1 LTQLWIFIVVG
12 LTAGGAYALTAIG
25 VVTIYRGS
33 GVLNFAHSAI
43 GMAGTYVF
51 WEFYANGAATTGQ
64 HPLERWPVGWAMAV
78 GIAAGAVI
86 GLLVYALVMYQLRN
100 ASELAR
106 VIATLGVLLVIQN
119 AALLI
124 YSSTVTVVPQFLGR
138 GSFTLFG
145 APFEY
150 NSAIVLAVVV
160 LLAIG
165 LSLLFRLTRL
175 GLSATALQVRPVAAA
190 TLGISPH
197 PVGIITWTLGGSLAA
212 AAGILVVPAIGL
224 SPTQLTLLINYALA
238 ASLLGRFRNYGVTVA
253 AALAMGIAQSVMVE
267 YNVSNTISQIVPFAV
282 ILVALVAGG
291 TAVPGR
297 GFAES
302 RLPRVSTGRFRPVQT
317 AVWLGVATFLA
328 LGAGTGWSIAMANA
342 AIAAL
347 VSIAIVIVT
356 GYAGQISLATYGL
369 MGIGALLGAHAA
381 GTWGL
386 GYPMTIVIGTLAGAV
401 AGLLMGLPAIR
412 VRGIDLTV
420 ATLGFGIVVA
430 NTVFISAAFIGN
442 NGFDGIVVPSPTLFG
457 LNVDPAAYP
466 GRFTMLCLVV
476 LVLVGIGVANLRR
489 SAAGRRLLA
498 VRANER
504 GAAALGIS
512 VGGVKVAVFALG
524 GAVAGLAGSLTVFRS
539 RTVTFTDFD
548 VFRSIFALAFTVV
561 SGVGY
566 VAGAI
571 YSGVISAGGLI
582 SYLFLNLTSNIDVIL
597 AIASGVFVIQ
607 IMLQSPDGIIPLLS
621 HQKSWVVQRMRLR
634 RPARAVVAA
643 PERAGSAQAGPAQAR
658 AAQAEPQLAQRRLA
672 RPKPASQSQAQVE
685 PDHAAAEPIRPGEVV
700 LRVDGLSLQY
710 GAVRA
715 VDHVSLEV
723 RRGEILGVIGPNGA
737 GKTSLVDTIT
747 GFARK
752 TEGSIHLSGHEV
764 SRWSIRRRARA
775 GLGRTF
781 QNLELFSDLTVRE
794 NLLAAHDRRS
804 LAAYLSGWVRP
815 GSDRLTGSAAEAMT
829 LLGLEA
835 CLDSEIHTLPQG
847 TQRLVAVARALAAQP
862 RVLCLDEPAAGL
874 DQAERDAMSRAI
886 RLVVRRL
893 GLAVLII
900 EHNIDV
906 VAGLCDRL
914 LVLDFGKMVASGI
927 PGEVLSSD
935 IVRRAYLGEGSEPQS
950 ARSADY
956 AEEARQ

>member
-1 LTQLWIFIVVG
+1 VSELWTFIVVG

-33 GVLNFAHSAI
+33 GVLNFAQGAI

-51 WEFYANGAATTGQ
+51 WEVYGDGAATHGL
-64 HPLERWPVGWAMAV
+64 HPLERWPVGLAIVV
-78 GIAAGAVI
+78 GIGAGALI
-86 GLLVYALVMYQLRN
+86 GLLVYVLVMYPLRN

-106 VIATLGVLLVIQN
+106 VIATLGVLLIIQN
-119 AALLI
+119 IALLI
-124 YSSTVTVVPQFLGR
+124 YSSESAVIPRFLGH
-138 GSFTLFG
+138 GSFSFFG
-145 APFEY
+145 APFRFD
-150 NSAIVLAVVV
+150 SAIVLVVV
-160 LLAIG
+160 IVLAIA
-165 LSLLFRLTRL
+165 LTLLFRLTRL
-175 GLSATALQVRPVAAA
+175 GLSATALQVQPVAAS

-197 PVGIITWTLGGSLAA
+197 PVGVITWTLGGSLAA
-212 AAGILVVPAIGL
+212 SAGILVTPAIGL

-238 ASLLGRFRNYGVTVA
+238 ASLLGRFRNYGITVA
-253 AALAMGIAQSVMVE
+253 AALAMGIAESVMIDFGVADWIRL
-267 YNVSNTISQIVPFAV
+267 STPFVV

-302 RLPRVSTGRFRPVQT
+302 RLPRVSTGRLRPVQI
-317 AVWLGVATFLA
+317 AIWLGIATFIA
-328 LGAGTGWSIAMANA
+328 LGVGTGWSISVANA

-356 GYAGQISLATYGL
+356 GYAGQISLATYAF

-386 GYPMTIVIGTLAGAV
+386 GYPLTIVVGTLSGAI
-401 AGLLMGLPAIR
+401 AGLLLGLPAIR

-420 ATLGFGIVVA
+420 ATLGFGIVIA
-430 NTVFISAAFIGN
+430 NTVFISSTFIGN
-442 NGFDGIVVPSPTLFG
+442 NGFDGIVVPSPALFG
-457 LNVDPAAYP
+457 LNVDPSRYP
-466 GRFTMLCLVV
+466 ARFTILCLVV
-476 LVLVGIGVANLRR
+476 LVLVGIGAANLRR

-512 VGGVKVAVFALG
+512 VGGAKVAAFALG
-524 GAVAGLAGSLTVFRS
+524 GAVAGLAGSLTVFRT

-548 VFRSIFALAFTVV
+548 VFRSIFALVFTVV

-571 YSGVISAGGLI
+571 YSGVISTGGLI
-582 SYLFLNLTSNIDVIL
+582 SYLFVNLTSNIDVIL
-597 AIASGVFVIQ
+597 AIFSGVFVIQ
-607 IMLQSPDGIIPLLS
+607 IMLQSPDGMIPLVS
-621 HQKSWVVQRMRLR
+621 HQKAWILQRLR
-634 RPARAVVAA
+634 PRRRTPAAA
-643 PERAGSAQAGPAQAR
+643 AQPRSAQPRSAQPRSAQPR
-658 AAQAEPQLAQRRLA
+658 SAQPQRQAETE
-672 RPKPASQSQAQVE
+672 PATV
-685 PDHAAAEPIRPGEVV
+685 AAEPIRTGEVL
-700 LRVDGLSLQY
+700 LRVDGLSLRY
-710 GAVRA
+710 GPVKA

-723 RRGEILGVIGPNGA
+723 RQGEILGVIGPNGA
-737 GKTSLVDTIT
+737 GKTSLVDSIT
-747 GFARK
+747 GFASK
-752 TEGSIHLSGHEV
+752 TEGSVHLGGHELSG
-764 SRWSIRRRARA
+764 WSIRRRARA

-781 QNLELFSDLTVRE
+781 QNLELFSDLSVRE

-815 GSDRLTGSAAEAMT
+815 GSDRLTGSAAEAAT
-829 LLGLEA
+829 LLGLDD
-835 CLDSEIHTLPQG
+835 CLDSEIRTLPQG
-847 TQRLVAVARALAAQP
+847 TQRLVAVARALAAKP

-874 DQAERDAMSRAI
+874 DQTERDAMSRAI
-886 RLVVRRL
+886 QLIVHRL
-893 GLAVLII
+893 GLGVLII

-914 LVLDFGKMVASGI
+914 LVLDFGKVVAGGV
-927 PGEVLSSD
+927 PGDVLSSD
-935 IVRRAYLGEGSEPQS
+935 IVRRAYLGEGGEPHGAQPV
-950 ARSADY
+950 DF

>member
-1 LTQLWIFIVVG
+1 LSELWTFIVVG

-33 GVLNFAHSAI
+33 GVLNFAQSAI

-64 HPLERWPVGWAMAV
+64 HPLERWPVGWAMVV
-78 GIAAGAVI
+78 GVGAGAVI
-86 GLLVYALVMYQLRN
+86 GLLVYALVMYPLRN

-150 NSAIVLAVVV
+150 NAAIVLAVVV

-165 LSLLFRLTRL
+165 LTLLFRLTRL

-197 PVGIITWTLGGSLAA
+197 PAGIITWTLGGSLAA
-212 AAGILVVPAIGL
+212 AAGILVVPSIGL

-238 ASLLGRFRNYGVTVA
+238 ASLLGRYRNYGVTVA
-253 AALAMGIAQSVMVE
+253 AALAMGIVQSVMIA

-282 ILVALVAGG
+282 ILIALVVGG

-302 RLPRVSTGRFRPVQT
+302 RLPRVSTGRLRPVQI
-317 AVWLGVATFLA
+317 AVALGVATFLA
-328 LGAGTGWSIAMANA
+328 LGVGSGWSIAMANA

-347 VSIAIVIVT
+347 VSLAIVIVT
-356 GYAGQISLATYGL
+356 GYAGQISLATYAF

-386 GYPMTIVIGTLAGAV
+386 GYPLTIVIGALAGA
-401 AGLLMGLPAIR
+401 GGGFLMGLPAIR

-420 ATLGFGIVVA
+420 ATLGFGIVIA
-430 NTVFISAAFIGN
+430 NTVFISSFFIGN
-442 NGFDGIVVPSPTLFG
+442 NGFDGIVVPKPALFG
-457 LNVDPAAYP
+457 LNVDPNVYP
-466 GRFTMLCLVV
+466 ARFTILCLVV
-476 LVLVGIGVANLRR
+476 LLLVGIGAANLRR

-512 VGGVKVAVFALG
+512 VGGAKIAAFALG
-524 GAVAGLAGSLTVFRS
+524 GAVAGLAGALTVFRS
-539 RTVTFTDFD
+539 QTVTFTSYD
-548 VFRSIFALAFTVV
+548 VFQSIFALAFTVV

-571 YSGVISAGGLI
+571 YSGVISSGGPV
-582 SYLFLNLTSNIDVIL
+582 SYLFRNLTSNIDVIL
-597 AIASGVFVIQ
+597 AILSGVFVVQ
-607 IMLQSPDGIIPLLS
+607 VMLQNPDGLIPLVS
-621 HQKSWVVQRMRLR
+621 QQKAWLLQRMRLR
-634 RPARAVVAA
+634 WRRPAEAA
-643 PERAGSAQAGPAQAR
+643 KYRSAKPQQAKTQPAGVQQ
-658 AAQAEPQLAQRRLA
+658 AQAEPAT
-672 RPKPASQSQAQVE
+672 V
-685 PDHAAAEPIRPGEVV
+685 AAGPVRPGQVV

-715 VDHVSLEV
+715 VEDVSLEV
-723 RRGEILGVIGPNGA
+723 RQGEILGVIGPNGA
-737 GKTSLVDTIT
+737 GKTSLIDTIT

-752 TEGSIHLSGHEV
+752 TSGSIHLGDRDVSG
-764 SRWSIRRRARA
+764 WSIRRRARA

-794 NLLAAHDRRS
+794 NLLAADDRRGV
-804 LAAYLSGWVRP
+804 AAYLSGWVRP
-815 GSDRLTGSAAEAMT
+815 GSDRLTGAAADAAA
-829 LLGLEA
+829 LLGLEG
-835 CLDSEIHTLPQG
+835 CLGSEIHTLPQG
-847 TQRLVAVARALAAQP
+847 TQRLVAVARALAARP

-874 DQAERDAMSRAI
+874 DQAERDAMSGAI
-886 RLVVRRL
+886 KLVAQRL
-893 GLAVLII
+893 GLGVLII

-906 VAGLCDRL
+906 VAGLCDDL
-914 LVLDFGKMVASGI
+914 LVLDFGKVAARGN
-927 PGEVLSSD
+927 PHEVLTSD
-935 IVRRAYLGEGSEPQS
+935 IVRSAYLGKGSDSPAAQPT
-950 ARSADY
+950 DF
-956 AEEARQ
+956 AEEAR

>member
-12 LTAGGAYALTAIG
+12 LSVGGAYALTAIG

-33 GVLNFAHSAI
+33 GVLNFAQSAI

-51 WEFYANGAATTGQ
+51 WEFYSNGAATTGQ

-86 GLLVYALVMYQLRN
+86 GLLVYALVMYPLRN

-119 AALLI
+119 VALLL
-124 YSSTVTVVPQFLGR
+124 YSSQIAVVPQFLGR

-145 APFEY
+145 APFLY
-150 NSAIVLAVVV
+150 NSAIVLTVVV

-212 AAGILVVPAIGL
+212 AAGILVVPTIGL

-267 YNVSNTISQIVPFAV
+267 YNVSDWISQIVPFAV
-282 ILVALVAGG
+282 ILVALVIGG

-317 AVWLGVATFLA
+317 AIWLGVATFLA
-328 LGAGTGWSIAMANA
+328 LGVGTGWSIAVTNA

-381 GTWGL
+381 ATWGL
-386 GYPMTIVIGTLAGAV
+386 GYAMTIVIGTVAGAV
-401 AGLLMGLPAIR
+401 AGLLIGLPAIR

-420 ATLGFGIVVA
+420 ATLVFGIVIT
-430 NTVFISAAFIGN
+430 NTVFISAVFIGN
-442 NGFDGIVVPSPTLFG
+442 NGFDGIVVPSPRLFG
-457 LNVDPAAYP
+457 LNVDPSAYP
-466 GRFTMLCLVV
+466 SRFTILCLVV
-476 LVLVGIGVANLRR
+476 LVLVGIGVGNLRR
-489 SAAGRRLLA
+489 SAAGRRFLA

-512 VGGVKVAVFALG
+512 VGGAKVAAFALG

-582 SYLFLNLTSNIDVIL
+582 SYLFVNFTSNIDVIL
-597 AIASGVFVIQ
+597 AIFSGVFVVQ
-607 IMLQSPDGIIPLLS
+607 VMLQSPDGLIPLMS
-621 HQKSWVVQRMRLR
+621 QQKAWLMQRMSRRL
-634 RPARAVVAA
+634 PAAMAKVLSARTQSVEALPAA
-643 PERAGSAQAGPAQAR
+643 LQT
-658 AAQAEPQLAQRRLA
+658 AEPA
-672 RPKPASQSQAQVE
+672 PASAATE
-685 PDHAAAEPIRPGEVV
+685 PSSGEVV
-700 LRVDGLSLQY
+700 LKVDDLSIQY

-715 VDHVSLEV
+715 VDQLSLEV
-723 RRGEILGVIGPNGA
+723 RQGEILGVIGPNGA
-737 GKTSLVDTIT
+737 GKTSLVDAVT
-747 GFARK
+747 GFARN
-752 TEGSIHLSGHEV
+752 TEGSVRLEGHDISG
-764 SRWSIRRRARA
+764 WSIPRRARA

-794 NLLAAHDRRS
+794 NLLAAHDRRG

-815 GSDRLTGSAAEAMT
+815 GSDRLTGAAAEAAA

-835 CLDSEIHTLPQG
+835 FLGREIHTLPQG
-847 TQRLVAVARALAAQP
+847 TQRLVAVARALAARP

-886 RLVVRRL
+886 KLVVQRL
-893 GLAVLII
+893 GLGVLII

-906 VAGLCDRL
+906 VAGLCDHL
-914 LVLDFGKMVASGI
+914 LVLDFGKVVARGL
-927 PGEVLSSD
+927 PHDVLSSA
-935 IVRRAYLGEGSEPQS
+935 IVRSAYLGEGSQTHPAQP
-950 ARSADY
+950 ADF
-956 AEEARQ
+956 AEEARP